1 MGSVSTLPLASSIQ
15 TILTFLN
22 LSTIHSFQ
30 QHNEAASTG
39 SRKGQEL
46 SKADNLKR
54 YLSAD
59 NDSPKSK
66 RQKRSG
72 TRFPR
77 KGADVLPQI
86 GLYGLAVKLVDA
98 SVVVQRCFYY
108 FKMGMFVVWVIFVM
122 SPDC

>member
-1 MGSVSTLPLASSIQ
+1 M
-15 TILTFLN
+15 ILGIIAGLSFNPTPCILYPNYHSFLN
-22 LSTIHSFQ
+22 LSTTHSFQ

-86 GLYGLAVKLVDA
+86 
-98 SVVVQRCFYY
+98 
-108 FKMGMFVVWVIFVM
+108 
-122 SPDC
+122 

>member
-1 MGSVSTLPLASSIQ
+1 MCI
-15 TILTFLN
+15 IIIITFVINIYDFRDNSRAQFQPYPLN
-22 LSTIHSFQ
+22 LSTTHSFQ

-86 GLYGLAVKLVDA
+86 
-98 SVVVQRCFYY
+98 
-108 FKMGMFVVWVIFVM
+108 
-122 SPDC
+122 